1 MIYGYT
7 HEASAHEDLK
17 RLKALGA
24 QEIVVEPGE
33 RYDGERAALDELFMR
48 LKAHDQ
54 LVVTSLS
61 HTCKS
66 LHELDQL
73 ITRCQQRQIKL
84 RSEAEGLELDAP
96 HQSGLI
102 LAMKVLLEF
111 DQQVRGEL
119 SRRGQQRARGRG
131 QRVGRPS
138 KFNNEVFRRKVMRM
152 LNEDGMSAAEVA
164 RAFKVHPSTIY
175 RLKKAAHP

>member
-7 HEASAHEDLK
+7 HEASAHEDLE

-24 QEIVVEPGE
+24 QEVIIEPGE
-33 RYDGERAALDELFMR
+33 RYDGERTALDELFMR

-54 LVVTSLS
+54 LVITSLS

-66 LHELDQL
+66 LHELGLL
-73 ITRCQQRQIKL
+73 ITRCQQQQVQL
-84 RSEAEGLELDAP
+84 RSEAEGLELDTQP
-96 HQSGLI
+96 QSGLM
-102 LAMKVLLEF
+102 LALKVLLEF
-111 DQQVRGEL
+111 DQQVHGEL
-119 SRRGQQRARGRG
+119 TRRGQLRARGLG

-152 LNEDGMSAAEVA
+152 LNEDGMSATEVA